1 MGNTLRLSTN
11 FGRNIIEKAND
22 SGNKCM
28 QQCAGKRLLTTYY
41 KYTSHYDK
49 MMHLNGSLPL
59 SITILLHET

>member
-11 FGRNIIEKAND
+11 IGRNIIEKAND

-49 MMHLNGSLPL
+49 MMHLYKW
-59 SITILLHET
+59 